1 MSDAKPARKGQW
13 TKGQSGN
20 PKGREPG
27 LSKVAAI
34 RAHIA
39 EYVPELVEQLCEKA
53 QGGDMAAIRIIFE
66 RVLPPIKA
74 SEQPVH
80 LTLPEGSLT
89 DRANAILAAVA
100 NGELSPTQGSALIG
114 AIGTIARVVEVD
126 ELTAR
131 IEALEKSN
139 A

>member
-1 MSDAKPARKGQW
+1 MTDEKPKGRW
-13 TKGQSGN
+13 KKGQSGN
-20 PKGREPG
+20 PKGKAPG
-27 LSKVAAI
+27 LSKVAAL

-39 EYVPELVEQLCEKA
+39 EYVPELVDQLLDKA
-53 QGGDMAAIRIIFE
+53 KGGDMGALRIIFE

-74 SEQPVH
+74 TEQPVH
-80 LTLPEGSLT
+80 LTLPDGSLSE
-89 DRANAILAAVA
+89 RANAILEAVA

-114 AIGTIARVVEVD
+114 AIGQMARVVEVD

-131 IEALEKSN
+131 IEALEKAN